1 MSILKLLRT
10 ALAVAALA
18 LVAQPAFAQDAPAAI
33 TLGNLQITGAFSRA
47 TLPNAPVGAGF
58 LTITNTGTEADRLI
72 AASTEIAGMVQL
84 HEMKM
89 ENDVMKMAE
98 VAGGIE
104 IPAGGSVT
112 LAPGGLHIMFMQ
124 LKGALVEGT
133 DLPVTLTF
141 EKAGTLEL
149 KFHVEAAAAD
159 AMSHADAHQ
168 HMSMAPQPTDDT
180 EAIVGLLKGAFETKD
195 SPLSVEPIVVAGDYA
210 IAGWA
215 QAGNGGRALLKKTAH
230 GWAVHLCSGDGLKDA
245 ANLVKIGVP
254 DADAATLAD
263 ALATAEAKLD
273 PALLAQFSRFDG
285 TMMVDASL
293 ITPSAM

>member
-10 ALAVAALA
+10 ALAVAALGF
-18 LVAQPAFAQDAPAAI
+18 VAQPVFAHDATSAI
-33 TLGNLQITGAFSRA
+33 TLGNLQLTGAFSRA

-141 EKAGTLEL
+141 EKAGTIEL
-149 KFHVEAAAAD
+149 NFHVGAAAAD
-159 AMSHADAHQ
+159 APEHADAHQ
-168 HMSMAPQPTDDT
+168 HMSMAPQSADDH
-180 EAIVGLLKGAFETKD
+180 EAIMGLLKGAFETKD
-195 SPLSVEPIVVAGDYA
+195 SPLSVYPIVIAGDYA

-215 QAGNGGRALLKKTAH
+215 QAGNGGRALLKKTEH

-254 DADAATLAD
+254 DADAATLA
-263 ALATAEAKLD
+263 AELATAEASVD
-273 PALLAQFSRFDG
+273 PALLALFSKFDG